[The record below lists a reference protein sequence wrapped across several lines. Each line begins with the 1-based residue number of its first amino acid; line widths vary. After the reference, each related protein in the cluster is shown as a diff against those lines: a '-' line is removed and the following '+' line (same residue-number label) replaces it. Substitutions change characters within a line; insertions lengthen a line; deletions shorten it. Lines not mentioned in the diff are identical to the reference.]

1 MEKCEVVSS
10 TNEALP
16 LIVGRCDGRKL
27 IKKKKCARSFS
38 YLILVPIDVG
48 TVGDACPDDVFLAS
62 AGSVKQLFVLCRLK
76 GRTMAATN
84 KKRRIQRK
92 MQVHKKK
99 GRTMILSILEKCQ
112 KRPRRCRERFA
123 VLMKKKESE
132 TRQTTP
138 YRLRRI
144 CSPLRYRISLRLFFC
159 FLLRILFSFS
169 LRLCLGFSLGLFV
182 SFSPRLFSPPKI
194 RGVQTSRAVHKN

>member
-84 KKRRIQRK
+84 KKRRNSKENASTQKEGENDDTIYTRK
-92 MQVHKKK
+92 VSKAAKK
-99 GRTMILSILEKCQ
+99 M
-112 KRPRRCRERFA
+112 P
-123 VLMKKKESE
+123 
-132 TRQTTP
+132 
-138 YRLRRI
+138 
-144 CSPLRYRISLRLFFC
+144 
-159 FLLRILFSFS
+159 
-169 LRLCLGFSLGLFV
+169 
-182 SFSPRLFSPPKI
+182 
-194 RGVQTSRAVHKN
+194 RAVRSFDEKERK